1 MDRMDGM
8 DGMSEKRKDRSPELR
23 VATFNIRNGIACDG
37 LDSWPFRRRATADA
51 VARLDAD
58 LVGLQEVYG
67 FQQRYLLRRLP
78 GYAATGAGRNDGR
91 RRGERCT
98 VLYRRA
104 RLALDG
110 STTRWFSDSP
120 DQPGSTGWG
129 NRLPRIVTLALFTD
143 LASGRR
149 FVFADCHLEGRPSA
163 ARHRSAA
170 ALAAWLDPALPA
182 IVAGDLNAEPDDQA
196 VRTLLA
202 AGLRDVF
209 APGPPAP
216 GLPDPGPS
224 TPGRKPYQWADSKG
238 ESLPSL
244 EGGSG
249 ARTRPETQALP
260 QPPDAT
266 LETPPTTTGG
276 FRGDGPRRR
285 IDYLLVTRQWQVGE
299 AAVAAQR
306 RHRRLSSDH
315 WPVVAT
321 LRLLD

>member
-1 MDRMDGM
+1 MTDAADG
-8 DGMSEKRKDRSPELR
+8 SPELR
-23 VATFNIRNGIACDG
+23 VATFNIRNGIAWDG
-37 LDSWPFRRRATADA
+37 CDSWPFRRRATAHA

-58 LVGLQEVYG
+58 LIGLQEVYG

-78 GYAATGAGRNDGR
+78 GFAATGAGRNDGR
-91 RRGERCT
+91 RRGERCA

-120 DQPGSTGWG
+120 DRPGSTGWG
-129 NRLPRIVTLALFTD
+129 NRLPRIVTIARFTD
-143 LASGRR
+143 LASGHR
-149 FVFADCHLEGRPSA
+149 FAFANCHLEGRPPA

-170 ALAAWLDPALPA
+170 ALATWLEPDLAS

-209 APGPPAP
+209 AAGPYAP
-216 GLPDPGPS
+216 GLPDPGS
-224 TPGRKPYQWADSKG
+224 EPYQWADSLR
-238 ESLPSL
+238 ESLPVL
-244 EGGSG
+244 EGSSD
-249 ARTRPETQALP
+249 ARTGPRAPAAP
-260 QPPDAT
+260 RHPGAT
-266 LETPPTTTGG
+266 SATPPTTTGG
-276 FRGDGPRRR
+276 FRGDGAQKR
-285 IDYLLVTRQWQVGE
+285 IDYLLVTRQWEVGQ

-306 RHRRLSSDH
+306 RHRRLPSDH

-321 LRLLD
+321 LRLRPEA